1 MAVGLGPLPTLHP
14 VAGFELGIASA
25 GIKRPGR
32 KDVVVMRCAEGSTV
46 AGVFT
51 LNAFCAAPVILAKQ
65 RVAGNIRYLL
75 TNTGNANAGT
85 GEPGL
90 VAAARTCAKLAQL
103 TGVDASQVLPYSTG
117 VIGEPLPVEKIE
129 GALQAAL
136 DDLSVD
142 NWAAAATGIMTTD
155 TLPKGASRQFVHEGV
170 TVTVTGISKGA
181 GMIRP
186 NMATMLGYIATD
198 AKVSRD
204 VLHSLILDGANKSF
218 NRITIDGDTSTN
230 DCCMLIATGQANLPE
245 ITSASGPLFAAL
257 KQAVFEVC
265 MDVAQAIV
273 RDGEGATKF
282 VTVEVNGGGNHQ
294 ECLDVGYTVA
304 HSPLIKT
311 ALFASDPNW
320 GRILAAVGRAG
331 VPDLDVSKIDVFLGD
346 VCIASRGA
354 RAETYTEAQGLAVM
368 QQEEITIR
376 IELGRGECNTVILSL
391 GGMFFGLLL
400 GFGLALMRLS
410 RFKLVS
416 WLARVYVS
424 FFRGTPLLV
433 QLFLIY
439 YGLPQVG
446 IELEPIPAAMIG
458 FSLNMAAYACEILR
472 AAIGSIERGQW
483 EAAASIGMTRAQT
496 LRRAILPQA
505 MRTALPPLGNS
516 FISLVKD
523 TALAATIQVPEL
535 FRQAQLVS
543 ARTFE
548 IFTMYLSAAL
558 IYWIL
563 ASLLAHLQNRLEDR
577 VNRHDLE
584 S

>member
-14 VAGFELGIASA
+14 VPGFELGISSA

-32 KDVVVMRCAEGSTV
+32 KDVVIMRCAEGSSV

-65 RVAGNIRYLL
+65 RVQGTVRYLL

-90 VAAARTCAKLAQL
+90 AAARRTCEKLAEL
-103 TGVDASQVLPYSTG
+103 TGVDSSAVLPFSTG

-155 TLPKGASRQFVHEGV
+155 TLPKGASRQFEHDGV

-198 AKVSRD
+198 AKVSQNALQD
-204 VLHSLILDGANKSF
+204 LIRDGANKSF

-230 DCCMLIATGQANLPE
+230 DCCMLIATGQADVPE
-245 ITSASGPLFAAL
+245 VTEASGPLFEAL
-257 KQAVFEVC
+257 KKAVFEVC
-265 MDVAQAIV
+265 MEVAQAIV

-294 ECLDVGYTVA
+294 ECLDVGYAVA

-331 VPDLDVSKIDVFLGD
+331 VPDLDVSKIDVFLGS
-346 VCIASRGA
+346 VCIASKGC
-354 RAETYTEAQGLAVM
+354 RATTYTEEQGSAVM
-368 QQEEITIR
+368 AQEEITIR
-376 IELGRGECNTVILSL
+376 IELGRGQCSETIWTTDLSHE
-391 GGMFFGLLL
+391 
-400 GFGLALMRLS
+400 
-410 RFKLVS
+410 
-416 WLARVYVS
+416 YVK
-424 FFRGTPLLV
+424 
-433 QLFLIY
+433 INAEY
-439 YGLPQVG
+439 
-446 IELEPIPAAMIG
+446 
-458 FSLNMAAYACEILR
+458 
-472 AAIGSIERGQW
+472 
-483 EAAASIGMTRAQT
+483 
-496 LRRAILPQA
+496 
-505 MRTALPPLGNS
+505 RT
-516 FISLVKD
+516 
-523 TALAATIQVPEL
+523 
-535 FRQAQLVS
+535 
-543 ARTFE
+543 
-548 IFTMYLSAAL
+548 
-558 IYWIL
+558 
-563 ASLLAHLQNRLEDR
+563 
-577 VNRHDLE
+577 
-584 S
+584 